1 MPAPHDERGSK
12 SSGQLS
18 ILLGVAVLMTIGWWV
33 SRRAAGPLPTPPN
46 WLTDF
51 TAALEQ
57 AGREGRPVLLDF
69 GAAWCPPCRAMAR
82 DVLPDA
88 RVARALE
95 GFIAVKLDAD
105 REAELARKFRVGPIP
120 VYIVLDAGGREVH
133 RFEGYRDAAEFAA
146 EIAIARTR
154 LPTSQPTG

>member
-1 MPAPHDERGSK
+1 MDARHGERASK
-12 SSGQLS
+12 SSGQRY
-18 ILLGVAVLMTIGWWV
+18 ILLGVAVLMTVAWWV
-33 SRRAAGPLPTPPN
+33 SRRATGPLPTPAN

-69 GAAWCPPCRAMAR
+69 GAAWCPPCQAMAR
-82 DVLPDA
+82 NVLPDA
-88 RVARALE
+88 RVAEALK

-105 REAELARKFRVGPIP
+105 REAELARRFRAGAIP
-120 VYIVLDAGGREVH
+120 VYVVLDAAGREVH

-154 LPTSQPTG
+154 LPASRPTG